1 MRTRLH
7 PARPDRALD
16 AVRARSGE
24 LGLSR
29 SEYLRRLVEQDWV
42 SDRVEI
48 TPEHLGRF
56 TARFGRFAGS
66 AEKEQSWS

>member
-29 SEYLRRLVEQDWV
+29 SEYLRRLVEQDGV
-42 SDRVEI
+42 RERIEI
-48 TPEHLGRF
+48 TPDHLGRF
-56 TARFGRFAGS
+56 TARFGRFADP
-66 AEKEQSWS
+66 AALEELWS